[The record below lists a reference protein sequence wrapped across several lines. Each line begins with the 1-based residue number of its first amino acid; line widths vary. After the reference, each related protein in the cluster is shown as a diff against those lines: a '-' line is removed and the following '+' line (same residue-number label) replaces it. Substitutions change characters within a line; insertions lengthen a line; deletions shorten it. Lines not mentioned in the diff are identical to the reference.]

1 MTIMKKVF
9 FTLVAALMAATATY
23 AQSSLVATLSHNGEI
38 AVFHGA
44 TSLKQAME
52 AAEHGDIITLASGR
66 YDAVDITKAVTLRG
80 AGMEE
85 DSITGAFRTQIV
97 GDFAINIADSINEHL
112 TMEGLYHE
120 STITMYGTLSNT
132 MLQKC
137 QFKSI
142 NRSDDNNTVNSLTCI
157 HCYIT
162 DHIGLPKN
170 CSANFIS
177 SVIQAP
183 NNRLGGNMEFTNCVI
198 LFDFRYIFNSFF
210 TNCFFYGW
218 NNGYDGSYGGYN
230 CCLNNTNM
238 ATYCAG
244 CTRYHNPPFTNIP
257 SSTNKTIS
265 EKDFNALFKPN
276 TFYVLTDEAKKEYI
290 GNDGTEIGIYG
301 GNLPYNTRIL
311 SPQITKCNVAAK
323 TTADGKLSVDIEV
336 KAAE

>member
-1 MTIMKKVF
+1 MKKVF
-9 FTLVAALMAATATY
+9 FTLVAALMAVTATY

-38 AVFHGA
+38 SVFHGA

-137 QFKSI
+137 QFKTI
-142 NRSDDNNTVNSLTCI
+142 TYTDNEIAVNSLTCI

-162 DHIGLPKN
+162 DGISFPGG
-170 CSANFIS
+170 CSANFIN
-177 SVIQAP
+177 SVITTP
-183 NNRLGGNMEFTNCVI
+183 NNSNGGNMDFTNCI
-198 LFDFRYIFNSFF
+198 IRCRLNLINNSFF
-210 TNCFFYGW
+210 TNCFFYAW
-218 NNGYDGSYGGYN
+218 YSSYADHLYTYRYLNGS
-230 CCLNNTNM
+230 NM

-244 CTRYHNPPFTNIP
+244 CTNNNENPFRNIT
-257 SSTNKTIS
+257 SSTNKSFQESVWDT
-265 EKDFNALFKPN
+265 LFKPN
-276 TFYVLTDEAKKEYI
+276 TFYVLTDEAKAEYV
-290 GNDGTEIGIYG
+290 GNDDTEIGIYG
-301 GNLPYNTRIL
+301 GNLPWNTRIL